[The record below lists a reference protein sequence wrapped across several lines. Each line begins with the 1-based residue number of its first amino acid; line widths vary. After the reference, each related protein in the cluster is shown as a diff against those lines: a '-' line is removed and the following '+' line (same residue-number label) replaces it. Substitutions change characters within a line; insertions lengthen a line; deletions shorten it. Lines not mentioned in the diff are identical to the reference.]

1 MNKNKS
7 VKGSRDNLKKI
18 YLLILDVEGVLTP
31 PYIIWSKQPNQ
42 NEIIDDIKRFNVHD
56 GSACWVAR
64 EAGLNLAIISGRDSD
79 VVRIRAQKLK
89 IEDIY
94 LGHLEKMEILEV
106 LKKKYGLKDEQIA
119 FVSDD
124 FLDLPLLEKAGF
136 PIAVNDAMDEVK
148 NVAKWVTESKGGCG
162 AVREVIKR
170 ILTEQGKWESSQ
182 KEVLRKIAR
191 NE

>member
-64 EAGLNLAIISGRDSD
+64 EAGLNIAIISGRDSE